1 MKEFHAMISRKTA
14 ALGGTAALLAAA
26 AFTTAAPAH
35 ADYEISGNI
44 GVVSDYVFR
53 GITAATESD
62 GAAVQGG
69 FDLEA
74 DNGFYAGYWASNLGY
89 GSDNLTTT
97 VENDLYFG
105 FGGEVGGLA
114 YDAGVLYY
122 WYMDDSDASGAE
134 PYVSVDV
141 GPVTLGAAYMA
152 QDISWSNQGDIFWS
166 AGTGFDLGNDFALDA
181 TLGFYTYEESG
192 KYIPSSAESSGFRSL
207 DITLSKALADSPAS
221 MFATYI
227 LGGEDRNG
235 MDQEDKIVIGFSYGF

>member
-14 ALGGTAALLAAA
+14 ALGGAAALL
-26 AFTTAAPAH
+26 TATALTAVPAH

-69 FDLEA
+69 FDLAA

-97 VENDLYFG
+97 VENDLYAG
-105 FGGEVGGLA
+105 FGGEAGGLA
-114 YDAGVLYY
+114 YDVGVLYY
-122 WYMDDSDASGAE
+122 YYMDDSDASGAE
-134 PYVSVDV
+134 PYFSVGL

-152 QDISWSNQGDIFWS
+152 QDVSWSNQGDIFWTLGS
-166 AGTGFDLGNDFALDA
+166 GLDLGNDFALDA
-181 TLGFYTYEESG
+181 TLSYFTYEDSG
-192 KYIPSSAESSGFRSL
+192 KYIPASAESSGFRSL

-227 LGGEDRNG
+227 MGGEDRNG

>member
-1 MKEFHAMISRKTA
+1 MTEFHAMISRKTVA
-14 ALGGTAALLAAA
+14 VGSAAALLTATALAAV
-26 AFTTAAPAH
+26 PAH

-62 GAAVQGG
+62 GPAVQGG

-74 DNGFYAGYWASNLGY
+74 DNGFYAGYWGSNLGY
-89 GSDNLTTT
+89 GSDNLATT
-97 VENDLYFG
+97 VENDLYLG
-105 FGGEVGGLA
+105 FSGEAGAVG

-134 PYVSVDV
+134 PYASVDL

-152 QDISWSNQGDIFWS
+152 QDVSWSNQGDIFWS
-166 AGTGFDLGNDFALDA
+166 LGTGVDLGNDFALDA
-181 TLGFYTYEESG
+181 TLGFFTYEDSG
-192 KYIPSSAESSGFRSL
+192 KYIPESGESSGFRSL
-207 DITLSKALADSPAS
+207 DITLSKALADTPAS

-227 LGGEDRNG
+227 LGGEDRDG

>member
-1 MKEFHAMISRKTA
+1 MKEFHAMICRKTA
-14 ALGGTAALLAAA
+14 AVGGAVTLLAAA
-26 AFTTAAPAH
+26 TLTTTPAH
-35 ADYEISGNI
+35 ADYEVSGNI

-53 GITAATESD
+53 GITSATESD

-74 DNGFYAGYWASNLGY
+74 DNGFYAGYWGSNLGY

-97 VENDLYFG
+97 VENDLY
-105 FGGEVGGLA
+105 VGYAGDAFDVGL
-114 YDAGVLYY
+114 LYY

-181 TLGFYTYEESG
+181 TLGFYTYEDSG
-192 KYIPSSAESSGFRSL
+192 KYIPSSGESSGFRSL
-207 DITLSKALADSPAS
+207 DITLSKTLTDTPAS
-221 MFATYI
+221 MFATYV
-227 LGGEDRNG
+227 LGGEDRDG